1 MARLVKELPR
11 VALEKLG
18 STGGADARAG
28 SEKGESSKT
37 VYMTLDEYA
46 EALQALDP
54 SATMDWDEDNVHPLH
69 LIWTNEEALKMYT
82 GSLQTR
88 LIDPI
93 KQTKLL
99 EKRWAELEK
108 TGDEIVGSLCEDLV
122 DVTSHCNKD
131 EAWYVK
137 KGEELGRLRR
147 REELRY
153 RSKIKEL
160 EMKVKSLE
168 EVKLKFDNQPECD

>member
-1 MARLVKELPR
+1 LDLKRRRDRYERELGVVEGEMNKDWGGGGGAVEMEGDKVVKLVERLVRELPR

-37 VYMTLDEYA
+37 AYMTLDEYA

-54 SATMDWDEDNVHPLH
+54 SATMDWDEEDVHPLY

-88 LIDPI
+88 LIDAI
-93 KQTKLL
+93 
-99 EKRWAELEK
+99 E
-108 TGDEIVGSLCEDLV
+108 
-122 DVTSHCNKD
+122 
-131 EAWYVK
+131 
-137 KGEELGRLRR
+137 
-147 REELRY
+147 
-153 RSKIKEL
+153 
-160 EMKVKSLE
+160 
-168 EVKLKFDNQPECD
+168 